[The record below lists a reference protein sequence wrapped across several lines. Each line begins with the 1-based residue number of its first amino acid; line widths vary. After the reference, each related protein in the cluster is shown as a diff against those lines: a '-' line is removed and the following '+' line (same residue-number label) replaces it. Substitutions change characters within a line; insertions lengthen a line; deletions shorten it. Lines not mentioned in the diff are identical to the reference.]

1 MAQQKKKIFWIGF
14 THICVKTFNRPAY
27 TANENGN
34 RGRQKRAQQRT
45 SALFKRANFF
55 LSVRSAPASPPKNR
69 KIMHHACKAWCMV
82 STSGRFAKL
91 RGCNGS
97 SLHPLFILYR
107 KRSRYLPAPF
117 CILRLRPSRASGKH
131 APASRQCQPR
141 HFCAVSGRQ
150 PAVCA
155 AQAGKSA
162 DMAEK
167 SMQKIYGIIVSRHV
181 DLSRELALRQDKA
194 LEVRRSRRQHHR
206 RVRHKI
212 QDR

>member
-1 MAQQKKKIFWIGF
+1 MARQKKKIFWIGF
-14 THICVKTFNRPAY
+14 THICVKAFNRPAY

-45 SALFKRANFF
+45 SALLGAQTFSFP
-55 LSVRSAPASPPKNR
+55 SAAPWYTPPKPQNNAPR
-69 KIMHHACKAWCMV
+69 LQAWCMV
-82 STSGRFAKL
+82 STSGRFAEL

-141 HFCAVSGRQ
+141 HFCAVSGRH
-150 PAVCA
+150 PAACA
-155 AQAGKSA
+155 AQA
-162 DMAEK
+162 AEQHK
-167 SMQKIYGIIVSRHV
+167 FYFPP
-181 DLSRELALRQDKA
+181 ALLRA
-194 LEVRRSRRQHHR
+194 
-206 RVRHKI
+206 
-212 QDR
+212 